1 ELPRSLLRA
10 AELRGRYLQFGKQS
24 DTAQRLV
31 RDPLSGLENQIKVRR
46 KLLDALHDD
55 AMMAAKAAEERA
67 LRDRVAADAE
77 LAAAIGDPWQRIE
90 AAQAVARAIETPYTF
105 LEGGAGFN
113 SRLFRYARTLVRGAA
128 ERQKPSAERLRE
140 YVDTALPRI
149 EQQLEA
155 AVP

>member
-1 ELPRSLLRA
+1 PRWCFDVAFLRAYENGAPARIERFFRIDFAGASEGELVFVAGHPGSTDRQLTVAELKTARDVELPRSLLRA

-90 AAQAVARAIETPYTF
+90 AAQ
-105 LEGGAGFN
+105 
-113 SRLFRYARTLVRGAA
+113 
-128 ERQKPSAERLRE
+128 
-140 YVDTALPRI
+140 
-149 EQQLEA
+149 
-155 AVP
+155 